1 MSVHDRS
8 DNRFLFTAPARLFA
22 LQAVPM
28 ILVMLMNG
36 LLSVV
41 DAAFLG
47 HFVGAKA
54 MAAVSIAFPAV
65 MIATAL
71 STLVSGGMSSLYARQ
86 LGRQELAAAGRHFRA
101 RAWAGADHRL
111 CGRRGVSDRGAAR
124 GSMPRPGRIPPWEE
138 AAHVYLLI
146 TPRGRRRCNSSLGLH
161 ADAWRNEGRV
171 GLMAVLS
178 VGVTL
183 ANIAANY
190 LLIVTLGLG
199 VAGSALG
206 TVLAQGM
213 ALATLLGLRW
223 RGGGVVALA
232 TLGSNRW
239 TGGWG
244 QIACLGAPLSLS
256 FIGIAAVSTAV
267 IVALGTAGT
276 GGHAQSLAAYGIVTR
291 VFGFAFLPLIGMAL
305 ATQSIIGNLVGAG
318 HFQRSNASLRI
329 ALISAL
335 VYCLAVEAALL
346 FAGQAIGTVFIDE
359 SPLRTEVGQILRVMG
374 LLYLASGP
382 TLVLALYF
390 QAVGQ
395 PARAALLT
403 MVKPFVLLPL
413 LIFAFARFAGVE
425 ALWRAFPVAD
435 GLIAL
440 LAGAVAVS
448 ALLNR
453 PPRGGFGLPEPRPV
467 A

>member
-86 LGRQELAAAGRHFRA
+86 LGRQELAAAGATFA
-101 RAWAGADHRL
+101 RAHGLALTIAFAVVAVFLIAGRRALHAAAGADTAL
-111 CGRRGVSDRGAAR
+111 
-124 GSMPRPGRIPPWEE
+124 EE

-146 TPRGRRRCNSSLGLH
+146 TLGAAPLQFMLGLH